1 MEAFSTKSVE
11 SCFPY
16 NLWKINFHC
25 IVNELM
31 EAFSTKS
38 MEFSC
43 PKNLWKTTVK
53 YVLLLV
59 NEFTL
64 NHFYGKISH
73 NLQQQWKEGESDV
86 GNDSNYQCLRLPN
99 FWVGEEVT
107 ILIWKRENWR
117 GGGNFQTIAA
127 HTILKVI
134 GPRFFQRRKRSRRG
148 RWSSRRRSYCTPNT
162 KVSQRMCFRHAITE
176 FKTLL

>member
-1 MEAFSTKSVE
+1 MQEMIQI
-11 SCFPY
+11 
-16 NLWKINFHC
+16 INA
-25 IVNELM
+25 L
-31 EAFSTKS
+31 
-38 MEFSC
+38 
-43 PKNLWKTTVK
+43 
-53 YVLLLV
+53 
-59 NEFTL
+59 
-64 NHFYGKISH
+64 
-73 NLQQQWKEGESDV
+73 D
-86 GNDSNYQCLRLPN
+86 LPN

-148 RWSSRRRSYCTPNT
+148 RWSRRRRSYCTPNT

-176 FKTLL
+176 FKTLLQISKSAPSTSTETPGMSEKWRNPSTLPILHKTTRISPYIWFSTQQLKREN